1 MPTLNFLHLPFP
13 FPNIIGIADFL
24 LEFAILGHEALAD
37 VPNLIHPQVP
47 VEDLRALGVPHLAID
62 EEGRSS
68 LLYPSIFPLL
78 RSVLLSC
85 QGLVIRLGLEVVLY
99 AYHLLTLSLLPH
111 SFHPHYLQ
119 HSPHSPLPLLSFPLL
134 PSPSLSNAD
143 DGIGAADAPPR
154 AINDVPV
161 HVTTYFFHRWM
172 WIHFPYVALGNCNQR
187 WV

>member
-1 MPTLNFLHLPFP
+1 MHTLHFLYLPFP
-13 FPNIIGIADFL
+13 FSYPNILGIADFL

-99 AYHLLTLSLLPH
+99 AHHLLTLSLLPH
-111 SFHPHYLQ
+111 SFHPHSLQ
-119 HSPHSPLPLLSFPLL
+119 HSPHPPFLSLSSPSTFTPSLL
-134 PSPSLSNAD
+134 PSVMRMTA
-143 DGIGAADAPPR
+143 
-154 AINDVPV
+154 
-161 HVTTYFFHRWM
+161 
-172 WIHFPYVALGNCNQR
+172 
-187 WV
+187 